1 MEYKS
6 MQQLFRDRDQRMT
19 TAVARA
25 LETTVH
31 VGAVDFVA
39 TDLESAVGAVLERTE
54 APREGG
60 LPVHFSNAYCVA
72 LASVNHEY
80 RDALNHHGLTF
91 PDGTPVAWAMQS
103 PFFGR
108 HPDAEQIRGPGF
120 FLSALAESERRGLR
134 NYFFGAS
141 SDTIDKLTHRLKT
154 MYPELI
160 IVGACSPHFSDDIS
174 SLAQQL
180 PADVNSSTVDL
191 IWVALGTPKQDY
203 VANALA
209 QSTGA
214 TVLAVGAAFDF
225 AAGTVDE
232 APQVLH
238 GSGFEWL
245 YRLCKEP
252 RRLWRR
258 YLFGNLLF
266 MRAVFRHRHRPRG
279 ARPSHSPSVGESSRR
294 AHSG

>member
-1 MEYKS
+1 
-6 MQQLFRDRDQRMT
+6 MT
-19 TAVARA
+19 TAVAKG

-39 TDLESAVGAVLERTE
+39 TDMESAVDSVLTTTQEY
-54 APREGG
+54 RETGG

-91 PDGTPVAWAMQS
+91 PDGKPVAWAMQS
-103 PFFGR
+103 PLLGH

-120 FLSALAESERRGLR
+120 FLSALKESERRGLR

-141 SDTIDKLTHRLKT
+141 TETIDKLMQRLQT

-160 IVGACSPHFSDDIS
+160 IVGASSPHFSDDIS

-225 AAGTVDE
+225 AAGTVEE

-245 YRLCKEP
+245 YRLYKETP
-252 RRLWRR
+252 RLWRR
-258 YLFGNLLF
+258 YLIGNLLF
-266 MRAVFRHRHRPRG
+266 MRAVYRPRHRPR
-279 ARPSHSPSVGESSRR
+279 RR
-294 AHSG
+294 RRR